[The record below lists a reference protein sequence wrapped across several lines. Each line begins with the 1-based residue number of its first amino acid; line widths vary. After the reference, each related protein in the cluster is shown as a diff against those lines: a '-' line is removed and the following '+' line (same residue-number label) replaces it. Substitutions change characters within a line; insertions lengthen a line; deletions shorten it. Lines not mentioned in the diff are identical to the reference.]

1 MGRFGE
7 LLRQYRERA
16 GISQNALGKRTG
28 IHPSMINRM
37 ESGEREPARR
47 EQIEALARGLGL
59 TPSETDELL
68 AAAGQLP
75 TAIERLGAGH
85 PLLVLVA
92 TVLTDERIPPAE
104 RERFRAAV
112 TALGEWLRA
121 AYDAAPSVPA
131 TDHPAGG
138 AR

>member
-47 EQIEALARGLGL
+47 EQVEALARGLGL
-59 TPSETDELL
+59 AAHEVDELL

-75 TAIERLGAGH
+75 AAVERLGAGH

-92 TVLTDERIPPAE
+92 AVLTDERIPPAE
-104 RERFRAAV
+104 RERFCAAV
-112 TALGEWLRA
+112 TVLGEWLRA
-121 AYDAAPSVPA
+121 AYGATPPA
-131 TDHPAGG
+131 QASDHPAGG

>member
-1 MGRFGE
+1 MVRFGE

-28 IHPSMINRM
+28 IHPSIINRL

-59 TPSETDELL
+59 APHELDALL

-75 TAIERLGAGH
+75 AAIERLGAGH
-85 PLLVLVA
+85 PVLVLVA
-92 TVLTDERIPPAE
+92 SVLTDERIPASE

-112 TALGEWLRA
+112 VALGEWLRA
-121 AYDAAPSVPA
+121 AY
-131 TDHPAGG
+131 G
-138 AR
+138 AQPPGNTGSS